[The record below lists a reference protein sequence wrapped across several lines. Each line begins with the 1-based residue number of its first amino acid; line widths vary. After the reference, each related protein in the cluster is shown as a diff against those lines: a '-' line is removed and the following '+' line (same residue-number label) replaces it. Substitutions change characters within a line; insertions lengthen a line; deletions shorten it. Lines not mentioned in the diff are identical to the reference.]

1 MTTLCRCRFAFAVLS
16 ALVCAPSTF
25 AQGVGILRPSRI
37 AESARTLTIKPTL
50 AGFRLG
56 ESQAGAVA
64 RLGGPLKVETLGS
77 GPEAPVSYANAAVGI
92 TLIASR
98 ADGVGIVFVTSRS
111 GGGLDGIRV
120 GDRKEDVLARWG
132 VAGAGGD
139 TDGLWLAGRYV
150 VSVRFDSDGRVARL
164 GIGFGR

>member
-1 MTTLCRCRFAFAVLS
+1 MTTLCRCSVAFAVLS
-16 ALVCAPSTF
+16 GLVCAPSTF
-25 AQGVGILRPSRI
+25 AQGVGILRPSQV
-37 AESARTLTIKPTL
+37 AGSARTLTIKPTL

-56 ESQAGAVA
+56 EPEDGAVA

-77 GPEAPVSYANAAVGI
+77 GPEAPVSYTNVAKGI

-98 ADGVGIVFVTSRS
+98 ADGVGIVLVTSR
-111 GGGLDGIRV
+111 GAGVLDGIRV
-120 GDRKEDVLARWG
+120 GDRKEDVVARWS

-150 VSVRFDSDGRVARL
+150 VSVKFDRDGRVARL
-164 GIGFGR
+164 AIGFGL